1 MTRAASTLFPGADQP
16 GKTRGGVLPSQRIGA
31 LIESGAVGADTAITD
46 DQIQPASLDLRLGE
60 VAYRVR
66 ASFLPGERAPVLRK
80 LDAVKM
86 HAMDLTHGA
95 VLERGC
101 VYVAPLQESLH
112 LPKAIGGRANPKS
125 STGRLD
131 VFTRLITDYGSV
143 FDQVAKGYQGR
154 LYVEIA
160 PRTFSVLARTGDRL
174 NQMRFT
180 RGATSYS
187 GPTLARLDADRSLV
201 YKENAPTPAVI
212 AGGLRIAIDLAGVD
226 GAEIV
231 GYRARRHASII
242 ELGKSNYY
250 NMSEYWE
257 PILKSDSGSIVLDPG
272 AFYLFVSKEQIRV
285 PPDHAAEMVAYDPSI
300 GEFRVHYAGFFDPGF
315 GHGVEGEI
323 QGTLAVLEVRSHEV
337 PFLLEDG
344 QIVGR
349 LIYEPLSEPPA
360 KIYGA
365 SIGSSY
371 QGQGLALAKQF
382 RRT

>member
-257 PILKSDSGSIVLDPG
+257 PILKSDSGSIVLDRV
-272 AFYLFVSKEQIRV
+272 LFIYSCRRNKFECRRTTPPRWWPMTPRSASSACTMPVS
-285 PPDHAAEMVAYDPSI
+285 SI
-300 GEFRVHYAGFFDPGF
+300 PASATASR
-315 GHGVEGEI
+315 
-323 QGTLAVLEVRSHEV
+323 VRSRAHGRCSKCALTRC
-337 PFLLEDG
+337 PFCW
-344 QIVGR
+344 R
-349 LIYEPLSEPPA
+349 MA
-360 KIYGA
+360 R
-365 SIGSSY
+365 SSA
-371 QGQGLALAKQF
+371 G
-382 RRT
+382 

>member
-1 MTRAASTLFPGADQP
+1 MTRAATTLFPEAKES
-16 GKTRGGVLPSQRIGA
+16 GKARGGILPSQRIGA
-31 LIESGAVGADTAITD
+31 LIESGAVRADAAITD
-46 DQIQPASLDLRLGE
+46 DQIQPASLDLRLGD

-66 ASFLPGERAPVLRK
+66 ASFLPGERAPVARK
-80 LDAVKM
+80 IDALKM
-86 HAMDLTHGA
+86 HAMDLAPGA

-101 VYVAPLQESLH
+101 VYVAPLLETLR
-112 LPKAIGGRANPKS
+112 LPKSISARANPKS

-201 YKENAPTPAVI
+201 YKEDAPAPAVI
-212 AGGLRIAIDLAGVD
+212 AGGLRIAIDLAGD
-226 GAEIV
+226 GGAEIV

-242 ELGKSNYY
+242 ELGRSDYY
-250 NMSEYWE
+250 EMSEYWDK
-257 PILKSDSGSIVLDPG
+257 ILSSKSKSYVLDPD
-272 AFYLFVSKEQIRV
+272 AFHLFVSKEQIRV
-285 PPDHAAEMVAYDPSI
+285 PPDLAAEMVAYDPSV

-315 GHGVEGEI
+315 GHGADGEI
-323 QGTLAVLEVRSHEV
+323 EGTRAVLEVRSHEV

-349 LIYEPLSEPPA
+349 LIYEPLSELPA
-360 KIYGA
+360 KVYGA
-365 SIGSSY
+365 SIGSIY